1 VPVGL
6 ADRVLALA
14 DGVPELDRL
23 IARARDDLPVV
34 DREGHRQHVLGVP
47 QEAAR
52 RRARGQ
58 VPEPQRAVP
67 GARERELA
75 VGGDDDVLHKVRV
88 AAQRAARVAVG
99 RALLARQVP
108 DDHRLVARRGEDD
121 VRGGVERGRDGGDP
135 AGVPLEGAA
144 ERERLGHFVV
154 AFFLCGGEEKRLQWN
169 EIEEGRE
176 SDREVSKREVSII
189 IRRCPPAICRIRTQQ
204 GLVSMRG
211 HRREETSRSS
221 EETL

>member
-1 VPVGL
+1 MPVGL

-108 DDHRLVARRGEDD
+108 DDHGLVARRGEDD

-135 AGVPLEGAA
+135 AGVALEGAA

-154 AFFLCGGEEKRLQWN
+154 AFFCVGGRRKGCSGMKLKRG
-169 EIEEGRE
+169 ERTIER
-176 SDREVSKREVSII
+176 
-189 IRRCPPAICRIRTQQ
+189 
-204 GLVSMRG
+204 
-211 HRREETSRSS
+211 
-221 EETL
+221 